1 MSRKKDPLKEI
12 KNFWGDVVRD
22 EEISIQHRLKASE
35 LLIKLDEGGASGD
48 GEEKR
53 VVIICGED
61 EL

>member
-12 KNFWGDVVRD
+12 KSFWGDVVKN

-35 LLIKLDEGGASGD
+35 LLIKAGEDSTGD
-48 GEEKR
+48 NPV
-53 VVIICGED
+53 VVIWGED

>member
-12 KNFWGDVVRD
+12 KQFWGDVVRD

-35 LLIKLDEGGASGD
+35 LLIKLEDGTGGINEGM
-48 GEEKR
+48 
-53 VVIICGED
+53 VIISGED